1 MTRAARVAKLLKA
14 VPELMVIGRG
24 IVIVARTV
32 VVIMC
37 LLVMIIYTFAIVF
50 TQLAKGTSLENTI
63 CSDMLTTMSTLLL
76 GGILPDISP
85 TTLDFSKEGFFFA
98 LFFFLFVLLAYVMI

>member
-1 MTRAARVAKLLKA
+1 MTRAARVARLLKA

-37 LLVMIIYTFAIVF
+37 LLFMIIYTFDRLHSAR
-50 TQLAKGTSLENTI
+50 QGHRPRKHH
-63 CSDMLTTMSTLLL
+63 
-76 GGILPDISP
+76 
-85 TTLDFSKEGFFFA
+85 
-98 LFFFLFVLLAYVMI
+98 LF